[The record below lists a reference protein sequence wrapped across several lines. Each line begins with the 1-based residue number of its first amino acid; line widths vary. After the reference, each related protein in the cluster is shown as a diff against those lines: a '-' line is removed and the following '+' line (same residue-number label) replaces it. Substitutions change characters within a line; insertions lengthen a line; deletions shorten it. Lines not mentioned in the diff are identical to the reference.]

1 MKVSYK
7 KLWVLCAEK
16 EMSKAELRKRAGISS
31 ATFTKLRKNQEV
43 TLSVI
48 LKIAEVLDC
57 NAGDMMDFIKDD
69 EYAEL
74 EDVGVEEVLRTDMA
88 ARLARIVSPG
98 PALQSMFS
106 ARSWMSFMQV
116 TQKI

>member
-57 NAGDMMDFIKDD
+57 NAGDMMDFIRTTNTPN
-69 EYAEL
+69 
-74 EDVGVEEVLRTDMA
+74 LRT
-88 ARLARIVSPG
+88 LVLKKYG
-98 PALQSMFS
+98 NE
-106 ARSWMSFMQV
+106 V
-116 TQKI
+116 T

>member
-1 MKVSYK
+1 MLFFAWARAILFQDKTLREVQLWRLVI

-74 EDVGVEEVLRTDMA
+74 EDVGVEEV
-88 ARLARIVSPG
+88 
-98 PALQSMFS
+98 
-106 ARSWMSFMQV
+106 W
-116 TQKI
+116 